1 MGDNEK
7 ELRGGSGA
15 TACVGRGRARVIPR
29 ALCAPSPRGP
39 KWGRAGFP
47 TTEVLKSQ
55 PRCNYSGEKATQKMV
70 KSNKGAGRKSRE
82 TKVFLSLQ
90 GERNRRRWPNSVP
103 SRHLVAMLCH
113 CSSGCGGR
121 SGCGML
127 PGDGSLP
134 VPRDVCGG
142 AKAHLSQN
150 HGLKSRPFFVEG
162 LVCLDSKYCAVKEQ
176 MCVLLIG
183 GLREVRIGNSP
194 APSNIFKRIHMCSA
208 HLNLPQEKP
217 AL

>member
-1 MGDNEK
+1 M
-7 ELRGGSGA
+7 
-15 TACVGRGRARVIPR
+15 
-29 ALCAPSPRGP
+29 
-39 KWGRAGFP
+39 
-47 TTEVLKSQ
+47 TEVLKSQ

-90 GERNRRRWPNSVP
+90 GGRNRRRWPNSVP

-113 CSSGCGGR
+113 CSAACCGR

-134 VPRDVCGG
+134 VPREGARGG

-150 HGLKSRPFFVEG
+150 HGLESRPFFVEG

-176 MCVLLIG
+176 MCVRLIG
-183 GLREVRIGNSP
+183 GLREVGIANSP
-194 APSNIFKRIHMCSA
+194 AASNFFKRIHMCSA
-208 HLNLPQEKP
+208 HCSLPQDKP
-217 AL
+217 AF